1 MHKKLNIESQ
11 LRKAKS
17 ALKRGATSEATERY
31 QSILLHFPNNLKA
44 RRALEQLQ
52 YKSASEMAELEASIV
67 QLLQNGHFAAA
78 KNILLKKRSQ
88 GVDNHIISNLLG
100 CTFQGLGQ
108 FRDAQRAYAEAAKW
122 EPTFAPSYSNQASAL
137 NAEGRFDEAMPL
149 IDKALSLQPNFAE
162 AHNQRGVALK
172 ALGQLEASLES
183 FKLAKQLSPRNSDI
197 LNNLGNALLANL
209 EFEASRDVFLETT
222 ACSPTSWV
230 GYHNLGVAY
239 SSLNENEAAQA
250 AYEAAIKLDP
260 MAATAAHLNLASL
273 FADMGREVDA
283 VESLENLLKWQPN
296 SAVAHRHL
304 TELKKY
310 AISDS
315 HTDLVEKLQMA
326 TDLTWFER
334 SQLHYARAKMFED
347 TSQYAEAFEQFTLGA
362 AARLK
367 DTAYDSALDR
377 RRFNAASKLPDLLP
391 ISRCS
396 GGLNESSPRPIFI
409 VGMPRSGTTLLE
421 SVLSSHD
428 QVAAGGEMDHVLLYA
443 DRFLSGQ
450 HEISPEPILE
460 LHDRYLDAIKKVAR
474 DKRFVVD
481 KQPRN
486 FMAVPLIL
494 NTFSDAKVIHIR
506 RDPGAT
512 CWSNFKTFFLDPS
525 LSYSFSIQGLVDYYQ
540 QYVDLMAQFHDL
552 YGERLIN
559 IQYEDLTDK
568 ADTVIPALLDN
579 LGLNFQE
586 ACLHPERN
594 HRRVQTASRTQVT
607 RQIYSGSSDVWRAYE
622 PYLNGAFD
630 KLY

>member
-17 ALKRGATSEATERY
+17 ALKRGATREATERY

-44 RRALEQLQ
+44 RRALEQLR
-52 YKSASEMAELEASIV
+52 YESASEMTGLELSIV

-78 KNILLKKRSQ
+78 KDVLLKKRSE
-88 GVDNHIISNLLG
+88 GVDSHVFSNLLG
-100 CTFQGLGQ
+100 CAFQGLGHY
-108 FRDAQRAYAEAAKW
+108 RDAQKAFAEAANW
-122 EPTFAPSYSNQASAL
+122 EPTFAPSYSNHGSAL
-137 NAEGRFDEAMPL
+137 NAEGRFVEAIPI
-149 IDKALSLQPNFAE
+149 IDQALSLQPNFAE
-162 AHNQRGVALK
+162 AHNHKGVALK
-172 ALGQLEASLES
+172 ALGQLQPALES
-183 FKLAKQLSPRNSDI
+183 FKSARELSPRNTDI

-222 ACSPTSWV
+222 ACSPASWV
-230 GYHNLGVAY
+230 GYHNLGLAY
-239 SSLNENEAAQA
+239 SRLNANEEAQA
-250 AYEAAIKLDP
+250 AYESAIKLDP
-260 MAATAAHLNLASL
+260 IAATPAHLNLASL

-296 SAVAHRHL
+296 CPVAHRHL
-304 TELKKY
+304 AELKKY

-315 HTDLVEKLQMA
+315 HTDIVEELQMA

-367 DTAYDSALDR
+367 DTAYDSTLDK
-377 RRFNAASKLPDLLP
+377 RRFNSASKLPDVLP
-391 ISRCS
+391 IGSFSSEC
-396 GGLNESSPRPIFI
+396 NESGPKPIFI

-421 SVLSSHD
+421 NILSSHD
-428 QVAAGGEMDHVLLYA
+428 QVAAGGEMDHVLFYA
-443 DRFLSGQ
+443 DRLLSGQ
-450 HEISPEPILE
+450 HEISPELILE
-460 LHDRYLDAIKKVAR
+460 LHDRYVEAIKKVAG
-474 DKRFVVD
+474 DKVFVVD

-494 NTFSDAKVIHIR
+494 NTFPGAKVIHIR

-525 LSYSFSIQGLVDYYQ
+525 LAYSFSIQDLVDYYQ
-540 QYVDLMAQFHDL
+540 QYVHLMKQFHEL
-552 YGERLIN
+552 YGERLIK
-559 IQYEDLTDK
+559 IKYEDLTDN
-568 ADTVIPALLDN
+568 ADREIPALLDK

-594 HRRVQTASRTQVT
+594 HRRIQTASRTQVT
-607 RQIYSGSSDVWRAYE
+607 KQIYSGSSDVWRTYE
-622 PYLNGAFD
+622 PHLNGAFD